1 MMKSLA
7 EKEPLGVKKDIEEID
22 CQIIHITNGRL
33 RMKIPRL
40 SRDIKYA
47 SQLNLLIESFDFI
60 ISVRINPAAESLII
74 YYQEHLV
81 SSTTVQ
87 ESVLMMIKQAAIMET
102 PSDTAPKDTEYKTA
116 IAWAMER
123 VGMPVF
129 SLGLAV
135 VAQQLLPVP
144 PLLVAGVVA
153 VAAIPFIQRTVDMM
167 MEERRLDAD
176 ILDILWMSL
185 YTIKG
190 DFVGPALMVSLI
202 ESGDVLRDA
211 TARANEQQ
219 MLELLQGVD
228 KYVRIERDGQEEL
241 IQLNEVKQGDRV
253 VVYAGE
259 IIPVS
264 GRVLRGTALIDEHKL
279 TGESKLVSRSEG
291 QVVHASTLLLQG
303 KICILTKR
311 IGQNTRLGLA
321 VQLMQ
326 AAPVHDTR
334 VEDYASKLANALIAP
349 TLLLSGLI
357 FALTRDVSRALA
369 PLHLDFGHA
378 IRIAVPTTA
387 LAAVTY
393 AARHGIYIRSGRALE
408 MLARIDTIVFDKT
421 GTLTQGNAAVVEVKT
436 AHEEISPQEI
446 LELAASAEQ
455 GNSHPVASAIIRYAE
470 ENSVVIKP
478 STTKDYRVG
487 LGIVAVIEHETVLVG
502 SELLLRQEG
511 INLDALHN
519 KYPDLKTST
528 YSLVYVA
535 KNDQALGVIL
545 FTDPL
550 RPESI
555 EVVNSLHCQ
564 GQTTYILTGDNQRV
578 ANHVGSQL
586 GISPERTYA
595 QVFPDK
601 KVEVICSIKDKGQK
615 VAFIGEGINDVA
627 ALAHADVSISF
638 LDGSDIARETADV
651 VLLENDLRGITH
663 AIAIAKRA
671 MEIIYQNTAIAAV
684 PNLSVVLA
692 GVVFALD
699 PVLGVI
705 ISNGSALLAEL
716 NSFRPLFEQEKN
728 SNSYDPNSHVV
739 VDESLI
745 SSFANTQEVINS
757 DNTKQQATAIPNLLR
772 I

>member
-1 MMKSLA
+1 MKSLA
-7 EKEPLGVKKDIEEID
+7 ETEPISPETHIEEID
-22 CQIIHITNGRL
+22 CQIIHATSGRL

-40 SRDIKYA
+40 SKDIRYA
-47 SQLNLLIESFDFI
+47 TQLTWLIESFDFI
-60 ISVRINPAAESLII
+60 INVRINPAAESLII
-74 YYQEHLV
+74 HYQEHLV
-81 SSTTVQ
+81 SSTKVQ
-87 ESVLMMIKQAAIMET
+87 ESLLMTIKQAAIVET
-102 PSDTAPKDTEYKTA
+102 PPDIAPTETEYKTA
-116 IAWAMER
+116 IDWAIER

-129 SLGLAV
+129 SLGLAML
-135 VAQQLLPVP
+135 AQQLLPIP
-144 PLLVAGVVA
+144 PLLVGGIVA

-167 MEERRLDAD
+167 LAERRLDAD

-228 KYVRIERDGQEEL
+228 KYVRIERDGQEQL
-241 IQLNEVKQGDRV
+241 IQLSEVKQGDRV

-311 IGQNTRLGLA
+311 IGKNTRLGLA

-326 AAPVHDTR
+326 SAPVHDTR

-349 TLLLSGLI
+349 TLVLSGLI

-387 LAAVTY
+387 LAALTY
-393 AARHGIYIRSGRALE
+393 AARQGIYIRSGRALE

-421 GTLTQGNAAVVEVKT
+421 GTLTQGNAAVMAVKT
-436 AHEEISPQEI
+436 ADEEISPQEI

-470 ENSVVIKP
+470 ENGVEIKP

-487 LGIVAVIEHETVLVG
+487 LGIVALIEDQKVLVG

-511 INLDALHN
+511 INLNALHE

-535 KNDQALGVIL
+535 KNNQPLGVIL

-550 RPESI
+550 RPESTK
-555 EVVNSLHCQ
+555 VVESLHCQ
-564 GQTTYILTGDNQRV
+564 GMTTYMLTGDNERV
-578 ANHVGSQL
+578 ANHVSTQL
-586 GISPERTYA
+586 GISPENTYA
-595 QVFPDK
+595 QIFPDK
-601 KVEVICSIKDKGQK
+601 KVEVICSLKDRGQK
-615 VAFIGEGINDVA
+615 VAFIGEGINDAA

-638 LDGSDIARETADV
+638 LEGSDIARETADV
-651 VLLENDLRGITH
+651 VLLENDLQGITH

-671 MEIIYQNTAIAAV
+671 MEIIYQNTAIASI
-684 PNLSVVLA
+684 PNISVVLA

-716 NSFRPLFEQEKN
+716 NSFRPLFERDKDP
-728 SNSYDPNSHVV
+728 NSYDPNLYVL
-739 VDESLI
+739 DESLI

-757 DNTKQQATAIPNLLR
+757 PKTKQKTNPISELMR

>member
-1 MMKSLA
+1 MKLAAETESLSL
-7 EKEPLGVKKDIEEID
+7 EKHVGEID
-22 CQIIHITNGRL
+22 YQIIHTTSGRF
-33 RMKIPRL
+33 RIKIPRL
-40 SRDIKYA
+40 SKDVEYTN
-47 SQLNLLIESFDFI
+47 QLIWLIESFDFI
-60 ISVRINPAAESLII
+60 INVRINPAAESLII
-74 YYQEHLV
+74 HYQENLV
-81 SSTTVQ
+81 SGTTVQ
-87 ESVLMMIKQAAIMET
+87 ESLLTMIQQAAIAET
-102 PSDTAPKDTEYKTA
+102 SSEIVQTQTEFKPELE
-116 IAWAMER
+116 WVLER

-129 SLGLAV
+129 SLGIALL
-135 VAQQLLPVP
+135 AQQFLPIP

-153 VAAIPFIQRTVDMM
+153 VAAIPFIQRTLDLMLT
-167 MEERRLDAD
+167 ERRLDAD

-219 MLELLQGVD
+219 MLDLLQGLD
-228 KYVRIERDGQEEL
+228 KYVRIERDGQEER
-241 IQLNEVKQGDRV
+241 IQLSEVKKGDRI

-259 IIPVS
+259 TIPVS

-291 QVVHASTLLLQG
+291 QVVHASTLVLEG

-311 IGQNTRLGLA
+311 IGKNTRLGLA

-326 AAPVHDTR
+326 SAPVHDTR
-334 VEDYASKLANALIAP
+334 VEDYASKIANAIIAP
-349 TLLLSGLI
+349 TLLLSGVI

-393 AARHGIYIRSGRALE
+393 AARQGIYIRSGRALE
-408 MLARIDTIVFDKT
+408 MLARIDTVVFDKT
-421 GTLTQGNAAVVEVKT
+421 GTLTQGNAAVVAIET
-436 AHEEISPQEI
+436 AHEQISPQEI
-446 LELAASAEQ
+446 LALAASAEQ
-455 GNSHPVASAIIRYAE
+455 GNSHPVASAIIRRAE
-470 ENSVVIKP
+470 ENGVEIKP
-478 STTKDYRVG
+478 STTKDYRIG
-487 LGIVAVIEHETVLVG
+487 LGIVAQIEDTKVLVG
-502 SELLLRQEG
+502 SELLLQQEG
-511 INLDALHN
+511 INLDAMHKKHPN
-519 KYPDLKTST
+519 LKTST

-535 KNDQALGVIL
+535 KNNELLGVIL

-550 RPESI
+550 RPESTK
-555 EVVNSLHCQ
+555 VVESLQCQ
-564 GQTTYILTGDNQRV
+564 GLATYMLTGDNQRV
-578 ANHVGSQL
+578 ANHVGTQL
-586 GISPERTYA
+586 GITQDHTYA

-601 KVEVICSIKDKGQK
+601 KVEVICSLKDRGQR
-615 VAFIGEGINDVA
+615 VAFVGEGINDAA

-638 LDGSDIARETADV
+638 LEGSDIARETADV
-651 VLLENDLRGITH
+651 VLLDNDLRGISH

-671 MEIIYQNTAIAAV
+671 MEIIYQNTAIAAI
-684 PNLSVVLA
+684 PNISVVLA
-692 GVVFALD
+692 GVLFALD

-716 NSFRPLFEQEKN
+716 NSFRPLFEPDT
-728 SNSYDPNSHVV
+728 DPNSYI

-745 SSFANTQEVINS
+745 STFANSQEASNS
-757 DNTKQQATAIPNLLR
+757 SNTKKKTTTISDLLPT
-772 I
+772 

>member
-1 MMKSLA
+1 MKLVAETESLSL
-7 EKEPLGVKKDIEEID
+7 EKHVGEID
-22 CQIIHITNGRL
+22 YQIIHTTSGRF
-33 RMKIPRL
+33 RIKIPRL
-40 SRDIKYA
+40 SKDVEYTN
-47 SQLNLLIESFDFI
+47 QLIWLIESFDFI

-74 YYQEHLV
+74 HYQENLV
-81 SSTTVQ
+81 SSTTVK
-87 ESVLMMIKQAAIMET
+87 ESLLTIIQQAAIAET
-102 PSDTAPKDTEYKTA
+102 SSEIVRTQTEFKPELE
-116 IAWAMER
+116 WMLER

-129 SLGLAV
+129 SLGLALL
-135 VAQQLLPVP
+135 AQQFLPIP

-153 VAAIPFIQRTVDMM
+153 VAAIPFIQRTLDLMLT
-167 MEERRLDAD
+167 ERRLDAD
-176 ILDILWMSL
+176 ILDILWMSF

-219 MLELLQGVD
+219 MLDLLQGVD
-228 KYVRIERDGQEEL
+228 KYVRIERDGQEER
-241 IQLNEVKQGDRV
+241 IQLSEVKKGDRI

-259 IIPVS
+259 TIPVS

-291 QVVHASTLLLQG
+291 QVVHASTLVLQG

-311 IGQNTRLGLA
+311 IGKNTRLGLA

-326 AAPVHDTR
+326 SAPVHDTR
-334 VEDYASKLANALIAP
+334 VEDYASKIANALIAP
-349 TLLLSGLI
+349 TLLLSGVI

-393 AARHGIYIRSGRALE
+393 AARQGIYIRSGRALE

-421 GTLTQGNAAVVEVKT
+421 GTLTQGNAAVVAIET
-436 AHEEISPQEI
+436 AHEQISPQEI
-446 LELAASAEQ
+446 LALAASAEQ
-455 GNSHPVASAIIRYAE
+455 GNSHPVASAIIRRAE
-470 ENSVVIKP
+470 EIGVEIKP
-478 STTKDYRVG
+478 STTKDYRIG
-487 LGIVAVIEHETVLVG
+487 LGIVALIEDAKVLVG
-502 SELLLRQEG
+502 SELLLQQEG
-511 INLDALHN
+511 VNLDSMHK
-519 KYPDLKTST
+519 KYPNLKNST

-535 KNDQALGVIL
+535 KNNELLGVIL

-550 RPESI
+550 RSESTK
-555 EVVNSLHCQ
+555 VVESLQCQ
-564 GQTTYILTGDNQRV
+564 GMATYILTGDNQRV
-578 ANHVGSQL
+578 ANHVGTQL
-586 GISPERTYA
+586 GIDQDHTYA

-601 KVEVICSIKDKGQK
+601 KVEVICSLKDRGQR
-615 VAFIGEGINDVA
+615 VAFVGEGINDAA

-638 LDGSDIARETADV
+638 LEGSDIARETADV
-651 VLLENDLRGITH
+651 VLLDNDLRGISH

-671 MEIIYQNTAIAAV
+671 MEIIYQNTAITAI
-684 PNLSVVLA
+684 PNISVVLA
-692 GVVFALD
+692 GVLFALD

-716 NSFRPLFEQEKN
+716 NSFRPLFEPDT
-728 SNSYDPNSHVV
+728 DPNSYV

-745 SSFANTQEVINS
+745 STFANSLEASNS
-757 DNTKQQATAIPNLLR
+757 SNTKKKTTTISDLLPT
-772 I
+772 